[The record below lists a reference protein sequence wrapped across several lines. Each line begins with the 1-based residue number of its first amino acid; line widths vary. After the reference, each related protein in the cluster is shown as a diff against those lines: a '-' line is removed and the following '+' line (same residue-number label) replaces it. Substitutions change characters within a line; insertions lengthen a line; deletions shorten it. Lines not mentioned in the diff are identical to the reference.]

1 MIISE
6 VSRSS
11 RTFATVSF
19 LPSSVVAPP
28 RPPPKRA
35 VSAAVL
41 ICWGLVTGEVK
52 AVADAA
58 RQSVPNIDFIVCA
71 CVCGKCDVCR
81 SRILTRTDVSA
92 Q

>member
-11 RTFATVSF
+11 RTLATVSF

-35 VSAAVL
+35 VSTIL

-52 AVADAA
+52 AVAVAA
-58 RQSVPNIDFIVCA
+58 RQSVPNIDFIIFS
-71 CVCGKCDVCR
+71 CVCVW
-81 SRILTRTDVSA
+81 